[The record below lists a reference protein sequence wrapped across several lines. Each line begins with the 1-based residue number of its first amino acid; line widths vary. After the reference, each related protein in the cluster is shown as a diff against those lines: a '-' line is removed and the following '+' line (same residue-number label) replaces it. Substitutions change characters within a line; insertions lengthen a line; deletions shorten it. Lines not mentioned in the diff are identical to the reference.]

1 MKKTLIG
8 PLAVALVMALL
19 GAMFIYFY
27 VSINRMEK
35 TLTETQAIIADNST
49 KIQAVVNFFNTSQNA
64 NGQTN

>member
-8 PLAVALVMALL
+8 PLAAALAMTLL
-19 GAMFIYFY
+19 VAMFIYFY

-35 TLTETQAIIADNST
+35 TLAEAQTVIADNSG